1 MSAAPQPPKVKKLV
15 LVAEDDPSIATM
27 LLRILRN
34 DYDVVHVAD
43 GAAALQRAASPPRPD
58 LLMLDIMMPN
68 MDGLEVSRR
77 VRQNPELKKIP
88 IIFLTAK
95 STPTDVIKGI
105 QHGARSYITKP
116 FKLDDV
122 LSKVKKALNS

>member
-1 MSAAPQPPKVKKLV
+1 MSAGPQPPKVKKLV

-27 LLRILRN
+27 LLRILRQN
-34 DYDVVHVAD
+34 YEVVHVSD
-43 GAAALQRAASPPRPD
+43 GAAALARAGSQPRPD
-58 LLMLDIMMPN
+58 LLILDIMMPN

-77 VRQNPELKKIP
+77 VRLNPELKKVP

-122 LSKVKKALNS
+122 LSKVKKALHT